1 MYCIHVH
8 FIEYCMLLTTGVYFN
23 IDESSRMFGSCAGDE
38 LATRNTYLIE
48 LVKSNIKKL
57 GYDYAFLCTQCTFPD
72 YLVYFNVLC
81 EDNPLTQTVLKLN
94 DTENTLIMNITFYQV
109 ALKARKLTV

>member
-1 MYCIHVH
+1 
-8 FIEYCMLLTTGVYFN
+8 MLLTTGVYFN

-38 LATRNTYLIE
+38 LATRYSQHIYLIE
-48 LVKSNIKKL
+48 LVTSNIKKL

-72 YLVYFNVLC
+72 YFVYLNVLC

-94 DTENTLIMNITFYQV
+94 DTENTLIMNITYDQV
-109 ALKARKLTV
+109 ALKAHKLTV